1 MGVNEWLFVAKR
13 WYRWFF
19 NLVASRT
26 SMMDP
31 QAPFMLRTTSG
42 QSAESYPAHAL
53 RALGLLMADGAPT
66 VRGGKTF

>member
-1 MGVNEWLFVAKR
+1 MVVSMPFDGLWYYLIALMTEVLMGVNEWFFVAKR

-42 QSAESYPAHAL
+42 
-53 RALGLLMADGAPT
+53 
-66 VRGGKTF
+66 

>member
-1 MGVNEWLFVAKR
+1 MVVSMPFDGLWYYLIALMTEVLMGVNEWFFVAKR

-31 QAPFMLRTTSG
+31 QVPFMLRTTSG
-42 QSAESYPAHAL
+42 
-53 RALGLLMADGAPT
+53 
-66 VRGGKTF
+66 

>member
-1 MGVNEWLFVAKR
+1 MVVSMPFDGLWYYLIALMTEVLMGVNECLFVAKR
-13 WYRWFF
+13 CYRWFF

-42 QSAESYPAHAL
+42 
-53 RALGLLMADGAPT
+53 
-66 VRGGKTF
+66 

>member
-1 MGVNEWLFVAKR
+1 MVVSMPFNGLWYYLIALMTEVLMGVNEWFFVAKR

-31 QAPFMLRTTSG
+31 QDPFMLRTTSG
-42 QSAESYPAHAL
+42 
-53 RALGLLMADGAPT
+53 
-66 VRGGKTF
+66 

>member
-1 MGVNEWLFVAKR
+1 MVVSMPFDGLWYYLIALMTEVLMGVNEWFFVAKR

-31 QAPFMLRTTSG
+31 QDLFMLRTTSG
-42 QSAESYPAHAL
+42 
-53 RALGLLMADGAPT
+53 
-66 VRGGKTF
+66 

>member
-1 MGVNEWLFVAKR
+1 MTLKMAVSMPFDGLWYYLIALMTEVLMGVNEWFFVAKR

-31 QAPFMLRTTSG
+31 QDSFMLRTTSG
-42 QSAESYPAHAL
+42 
-53 RALGLLMADGAPT
+53 
-66 VRGGKTF
+66 

>member
-1 MGVNEWLFVAKR
+1 MPFDGLWYYLIALMTEVLMGVYECLFVAKR

-42 QSAESYPAHAL
+42 
-53 RALGLLMADGAPT
+53 
-66 VRGGKTF
+66 